1 STSPGSSFTVNH
13 SPEKQRLSEKMANS
27 LILSIKVVLISIGA
41 ISLAMVAKAS
51 IPLIFYELPA
61 IWNVVIAWL
70 KPPYLYF
77 VINGIILIIVATSRS
92 SNHKESS
99 SDEQF
104 QPLITARTPPQS
116 DLTAITQ
123 SELHSVQSEV
133 KVFEAA
139 PVLMDEPQV
148 FEVKPVLVNG
158 SVVVMNH
165 EDEDVIDEPDASEA
179 IVISKSVVSPLPE
192 IETKNEFLLIPA
204 TEKPLVSSRFGNRKP
219 AVKMS
224 PEGVKSLKVSRSKK
238 PETLENT
245 WKMITEGRHV
255 PLTRHMKKS
264 DTFHIHGRHVA
275 AVDDGVP
282 EENENSTTFPPH
294 HHHQRHVLKSETF
307 KDRTNYV
314 SPSYSP
320 SPAAVT
326 IRKDPSLSSDD
337 LNRKV
342 EAFIKKFNEDMR
354 LQRQQS
360 MQQYMEMIN
369 RGV

>member
-1 STSPGSSFTVNH
+1 
-13 SPEKQRLSEKMANS
+13 MANS

-51 IPLIFYELPA
+51 IPLIYHELPA
-61 IWNVVIAWL
+61 IWSVVIAWL

-77 VINGIILIIVATSRS
+77 VINGIILIIFATSRS
-92 SNHKESS
+92 SHHKEYSS
-99 SDEQF
+99 SDEQL

-116 DLTAITQ
+116 DLIAISQ

-133 KVFEAA
+133 K
-139 PVLMDEPQV
+139 V

-165 EDEDVIDEPDASEA
+165 EDEDHDDPDESEA
-179 IVISKSVVSPLPE
+179 IVISKSVVSPSPE
-192 IETKNEFLLIPA
+192 IESKNELLLIPA

-275 AVDDGVP
+275 AVDDDAP
-282 EENENSTTFPPH
+282 EENENSTTFPPQ
-294 HHHQRHVLKSETF
+294 HHHQRRVLKSETF

-320 SPAAVT
+320 SPMAVN

>member
-1 STSPGSSFTVNH
+1 
-13 SPEKQRLSEKMANS
+13 MANS
-27 LILSIKVVLISIGA
+27 LILSLKVVLISIGA

-51 IPLIFYELPA
+51 IPLFFHELPT
-61 IWNVVIAWL
+61 IWSAVIVWL

-77 VINGIILIIVATSRS
+77 VINVIILIIVVTSRS

-99 SDEQF
+99 SGDQF

-116 DLTAITQ
+116 DLTEITL
-123 SELHSVQSEV
+123 SELHSVPSEV

-139 PVLMDEPQV
+139 SVPVDEPQV

-158 SVVVMNH
+158 SVVVVNH
-165 EDEDVIDEPDASEA
+165 EDEDVIDEPDENEEM
-179 IVISKSVVSPLPE
+179 VISKSVESPLLE
-192 IETKNEFLLIPA
+192 IETKNELLLLA
-204 TEKPLVSSRFGNRKP
+204 MEKPLVSSRFSNRKP

-224 PEGVKSLKVSRSKK
+224 PEGVKSLRVSRSEK

-245 WKMITEGRHV
+245 WKMITEGGHV
-255 PLTRHMKKS
+255 PRTRQMKKS
-264 DTFHIHGRHVA
+264 ETFHIHGRHVT
-275 AVDDGVP
+275 AVTDDAS
-282 EENENSTTFPPH
+282 EENENSTTFPPQQQ
-294 HHHQRHVLKSETF
+294 HHHQRHVLKLETF
-307 KDRTNYV
+307 KDRTNYD
-314 SPSYSP
+314 SPTQS
-320 SPAAVT
+320 AVK
-326 IRKDPSLSSDD
+326 IRKDPSLSSDE

>member
-1 STSPGSSFTVNH
+1 MFAHLKFSSKRRHPSRIFH
-13 SPEKQRLSEKMANS
+13 
-27 LILSIKVVLISIGA
+27 LISIG
-41 ISLAMVAKAS
+41 ISFKTR
-51 IPLIFYELPA
+51 
-61 IWNVVIAWL
+61 
-70 KPPYLYF
+70 YF
-77 VINGIILIIVATSRS
+77 T
-92 SNHKESS
+92 
-99 SDEQF
+99 
-104 QPLITARTPPQS
+104 
-116 DLTAITQ
+116 
-123 SELHSVQSEV
+123 
-133 KVFEAA
+133 
-139 PVLMDEPQV
+139 
-148 FEVKPVLVNG
+148 
-158 SVVVMNH
+158 
-165 EDEDVIDEPDASEA
+165 
-179 IVISKSVVSPLPE
+179 IS
-192 IETKNEFLLIPA
+192 
-204 TEKPLVSSRFGNRKP
+204 
-219 AVKMS
+219 
-224 PEGVKSLKVSRSKK
+224 GVKSLKVSRSKK

-275 AVDDGVP
+275 AVDDDAP
-282 EENENSTTFPPH
+282 EENENSTTFPPQ
-294 HHHQRHVLKSETF
+294 HHHQRRVLKSETF

-320 SPAAVT
+320 SPTAVK

>member
-1 STSPGSSFTVNH
+1 
-13 SPEKQRLSEKMANS
+13 MANS

-61 IWNVVIAWL
+61 IWSVVIAWL

-99 SDEQF
+99 SDDQF
-104 QPLITARTPPQS
+104 QPLITAGTPPQS
-116 DLTAITQ
+116 DLIAITQ

-158 SVVVMNH
+158 SVVVMNY

-264 DTFHIHGRHVA
+264 DTFHIHGLHVA
-275 AVDDGVP
+275 SVDDDVP
-282 EENENSTTFPPH
+282 EENENSTTFPPQ

-320 SPAAVT
+320 SPAAVK
-326 IRKDPSLSSDD
+326 IRKDPSLSSDE

-342 EAFIKKFNEDMR
+342 EAFIKKFNEDMK

>member
-1 STSPGSSFTVNH
+1 
-13 SPEKQRLSEKMANS
+13 
-27 LILSIKVVLISIGA
+27 
-41 ISLAMVAKAS
+41 
-51 IPLIFYELPA
+51 
-61 IWNVVIAWL
+61 
-70 KPPYLYF
+70 
-77 VINGIILIIVATSRS
+77 
-92 SNHKESS
+92 
-99 SDEQF
+99 
-104 QPLITARTPPQS
+104 
-116 DLTAITQ
+116 
-123 SELHSVQSEV
+123 
-133 KVFEAA
+133 
-139 PVLMDEPQV
+139 
-148 FEVKPVLVNG
+148 
-158 SVVVMNH
+158 MNH
-165 EDEDVIDEPDASEA
+165 EDDDVIDEPDASEA

-192 IETKNEFLLIPA
+192 IETKNEFLLVPA

-275 AVDDGVP
+275 AVDDDAP
-282 EENENSTTFPPH
+282 EENENSTTFPPQ

-320 SPAAVT
+320 SPPAVK
-326 IRKDPSLSSDD
+326 IRKDPSLSSDE
-337 LNRKV
+337 LNRKF

>member
-1 STSPGSSFTVNH
+1 
-13 SPEKQRLSEKMANS
+13 MALNG
-27 LILSIKVVLISIGA
+27 LILSLKVALISIGA
-41 ISLAMVAKAS
+41 ISLALLAKAS
-51 IPLIFYELPA
+51 IPLVLYELPT
-61 IWNVVIAWL
+61 IWSAVVVWL

-77 VINGIILIIVATSRS
+77 VINGIIVIIVATSCS

-99 SDEQF
+99 SGDQF
-104 QPLITARTPPQS
+104 QTLITARTPPPS
-116 DLTAITQ
+116 DFIAITQ
-123 SELHSVQSEV
+123 PAELELHTVQSEV

-139 PVLMDEPQV
+139 TVPVHETEV

-158 SVVVMNH
+158 SVVVVNH
-165 EDEDVIDEPDASEA
+165 EDEDVNNEPDESDA
-179 IVISKSVVSPLPE
+179 IVDSESAGAPSP
-192 IETKNEFLLIPA
+192 ETEAKNELLLLPA
-204 TEKPLVSSRFGNRKP
+204 TEKPLASSRFSNRKP
-219 AVKMS
+219 PVKMN
-224 PEGVKSLKVSRSKK
+224 PEGVKSLKVARSKK

-264 DTFHIHGRHVA
+264 ETFNNGRHVP
-275 AVDDGVP
+275 VEDDVAQ
-282 EENENSTTFPPH
+282 EENENSTTFQLPQH
-294 HHHQRHVLKSETF
+294 HEQRHVLKSETF
-307 KDRTNYV
+307 KDRTNYE
-314 SPSYSP
+314 
-320 SPAAVT
+320 SPATVK
-326 IRKDPSLSSDD
+326 IRKDQSLSSDE